1 MRVARPAGRARM
13 VLVGVDVGRPDVF
26 TFATAGRIV
35 VGAGASDQVPQLA
48 AGLGR
53 RVFVVLG
60 AHTDAAAPGLAG
72 LPDDTTLWRW
82 SGEPT
87 VAGVREGVAAAR
99 AAAPDVVVGWG
110 GGSVVDLAKSVAILL
125 HDEADVLDHLE
136 VVGRGLPLPTTST
149 PVIAVPTTAGTGAEV
164 TSNAPILSPEHGVK
178 ASLRSPAMLPAVAVV
193 DPALTLTCPPGVT
206 ASSGLDALTQCLEP
220 LVTPRATPLSDALA
234 REGLARAG
242 RSLHQAYRHGDD
254 VDARADMS
262 LAALLSGMALANAK
276 LGAVHGLAAPLGG
289 MLGAPHGEVCA
300 AVLAATTE
308 VNLRALRARDPGSPA
323 LDRYGEAARLLTGN
337 PDAEVDD
344 VVRWLADTVPSLGV
358 RPLAA
363 LGLRPEGH
371 AAVAD
376 AALAASSMAGNPV
389 RLTRDELLEILARSA

>member
-1 MRVARPAGRARM
+1 MGADSVVGGEAG
-13 VLVGVDVGRPDVF
+13 VF

-35 VGAGASDQVPQLA
+35 VGAGASEQVPQIA
-48 AGLGR
+48 AGFGR

-60 AHTDAAAPGLAG
+60 KHADEGAAGLSG
-72 LPDDTTLWRW
+72 LPDEATFWRW

-87 VAGVREGVAAAR
+87 LDGVRAAVAAAR
-99 AAAPDVVVGWG
+99 EARPDVVVGWG
-110 GGSVVDLAKSVAILL
+110 GGSVIDLAKSVAILL

-136 VVGRGLPLPTTST
+136 VIGRGLPLPATSV
-149 PVIAVPTTAGTGAEV
+149 PVVAVPTTAGTGAEA
-164 TSNAPILSPEHGVK
+164 TANAPILSPEHGVK

-193 DPALTLTCPPGVT
+193 DPALTLTCPPAVT
-206 ASSGLDALTQCLEP
+206 AASGLDALTQCLEA
-220 LVTPRATPLSDALA
+220 LLTPKATPLTDALA

-242 RSLHQAYRHGDD
+242 HSLYTAYRHGDD
-254 VDARADMS
+254 LEARTDMS

-308 VNLRALRARDPGSPA
+308 VNLRALRSRDASSPA
-323 LDRYGEAARLLTGN
+323 IDRYCEAARLLTGN
-337 PDAEVDD
+337 PDAELEDC
-344 VVRWLADTVPSLGV
+344 VRWIADTVASLGV

-363 LGLRPEGH
+363 LGLRPDDHG
-371 AAVAD
+371 AVAD

-389 RLTRDELLEILARSA
+389 RLTRDEVLEILARSS